1 MRLALIV
8 CAMFV
13 SLLPGVSAAP
23 SGPVLE
29 VTASSPFTVRG
40 VRFVAGEQVTVI
52 AQVEGRHVKLV
63 TASKTGA
70 FTVRFA
76 GVALGSCPAYIVRA
90 TGNRGSQAYLRSLPE
105 CMPPNQEP

>member
-1 MRLALIV
+1 MED
-8 CAMFV
+8 
-13 SLLPGVSAAP
+13 SE
-23 SGPVLE
+23 E
-29 VTASSPFTVRG
+29 VTAASPFTVHG

-63 TASKTGA
+63 TTNAEGT